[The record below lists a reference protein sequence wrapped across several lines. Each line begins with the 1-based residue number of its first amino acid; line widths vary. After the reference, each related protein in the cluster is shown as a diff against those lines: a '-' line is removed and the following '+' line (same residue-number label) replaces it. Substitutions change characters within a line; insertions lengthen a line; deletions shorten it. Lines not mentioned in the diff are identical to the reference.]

1 MKAFKVAPLSNVFMM
16 TSMLGFI
23 ISAWFI
29 IPASKSWGFAL
40 VIIFLLM
47 FIASVI
53 SMSKAPVEAELQVDK
68 KRIFYF
74 DWYA

>member
-1 MKAFKVAPLSNVFMM
+1 MKAFKAAPLSNVYMM
-16 TSMLGFI
+16 VTMLGFI

-40 VIIFLLM
+40 SLTFLLM

-53 SMSKAPVEAELQVDK
+53 SMSKAPVEAELQIDK
-68 KRIFYF
+68 KRIF
-74 DWYA
+74 

>member
-1 MKAFKVAPLSNVFMM
+1 MKTFKAAPLSNVYML

-29 IPASKSWGFAL
+29 IPLSKPWGFAL
-40 VIIFLLM
+40 SLIFLLM

-53 SMSKAPVEAELQVDK
+53 SMTHAPVEAELQIDN
-68 KRIFYF
+68 KRIF
-74 DWYA
+74 